1 MKRDKKKWLS
11 TLPIGDVQCFKQ
23 IQTNPNKQTN
33 IFSKK
38 KGLITA
44 SIISPWFKKKRAPF
58 PAISSRP
65 CLRPGVRWGPP
76 RAWSW
81 RRGGRSARRTRPLGS
96 RRTECGTNCT
106 HTTHRSRSR
115 RSSARWSTWARTS
128 CARSITLYHTP
139 FVSHSTSL
147 LYHSISLAVSHTFSL
162 YHTFSVPYSLFSHI
176 HVSTLMYILSLSL
189 FRDTWNPSL
198 LPDLHS
204 LCSQRIRRN
213 KQHRAVKIIKG

>member
-1 MKRDKKKWLS
+1 M
-11 TLPIGDVQCFKQ
+11 F
-23 IQTNPNKQTN
+23 QTNPNKQTN
-33 IFSKK
+33 IFQKK

-128 CARSITLYHTP
+128 CARSITLYHTSFISHFHCIALNVTSISFYITRGITHIL
-139 FVSHSTSL
+139 FVSHILCTIFSL
-147 LYHSISLAVSHTFSL
+147 LAYSRKHAHVHSFSLALQRYMKSVSSAWSAQPVLAT
-162 YHTFSVPYSLFSHI
+162 YS
-176 HVSTLMYILSLSL
+176 
-189 FRDTWNPSL
+189 
-198 LPDLHS
+198 
-204 LCSQRIRRN
+204 
-213 KQHRAVKIIKG
+213 KK